1 MKDILEKEI
10 CQQIRTLENE
20 DFSTNEQPSDYERE
34 KGSLTNDNIV
44 FSCVG
49 ICYIEE
55 EMGGKTA
62 WLPCLVVI

>member
-44 FSCVG
+44 FFMCG
-49 ICYIEE
+49 N
-55 EMGGKTA
+55 
-62 WLPCLVVI
+62 LLH